1 MERGKQRLGVRR
13 RLVVP
18 RVMVAQGRGD
28 IDAVGVLLGN
38 TAPGEAR
45 KGRGELLVTTPS
57 DGPVA
62 WCC

>member
-1 MERGKQRLGVRR
+1 M
-13 RLVVP
+13 P

-45 KGRGELLVTTPS
+45 KGKGELLVTTTPS